1 MAQLSRGQFKALHE
15 QLGTDGGFTVNP
27 RSGEAV
33 TSGISV
39 APHGNELRVPA
50 ASASPEMLA
59 NYHSDIGNQE
69 RFSRGASFGGW
80 RSETTGD
87 DFLDTPTVYKNNPGG
102 QRGARNQMIKSNQ
115 IAGFRL
121 DDFQTLVNPH
131 HAENKGLDISTSDDS
146 PETKAAWVEMP
157 RNGTKGKGKKITPT
171 EGMSFS

>member
-27 RSGEAV
+27 KTGEPV

-39 APHGNELRVPA
+39 APHGNEMRVP
-50 ASASPEMLA
+50 SEQSSPEMLA

-69 RFSRGASFGGW
+69 RFSRNASFGGW
-80 RSETTGD
+80 RSDTTGD

-121 DDFQTLVNPH
+121 DDFQELTNPY
-131 HAENKGLDISTSDDS
+131 HAENQSLEVSAREHT
-146 PETKAAWVEMP
+146 PEDVAAWVEMP
-157 RNGTKGKGKKITPT
+157 RNGTKGKGEKITPR

>member
-1 MAQLSRGQFKALHE
+1 VAQLSRGQFKGLHE

-27 RSGEAV
+27 FTGEAV
-33 TSGISV
+33 TKGISV

-50 ASASPEMLA
+50 AQTSPEMVA

-69 RFSRGASFGGW
+69 RFDRGASFGGW
-80 RSETTGD
+80 RHSGSGD

-115 IAGFRL
+115 IAAFRL
-121 DDFQTLVNPH
+121 DDFQELINPYH
-131 HAENKGLDISTSDDS
+131 KENQSLEISAREHT
-146 PETKAAWVEMP
+146 PEDVAAWVEMP
-157 RNGTKGKGKKITPT
+157 RNGTKGKGAKITPT